1 MTGKASKKGSKAGR
15 PKNSQDELEIW
26 KELINNLGPDEVAKI
41 FKKLVDEGDENLVE
55 IIKQLPK
62 DKTKL
67 SSRKTG
73 NILNISKLGICNFWN
88 HKEKTNN
95 KCKNR
100 KEILIDKIYNIM
112 VEYFVR
118 ICRKPLHKFCLKSME
133 LKF

>member
-1 MTGKASKKGSKAGR
+1 MKLLKSS
-15 PKNSQDELEIW
+15 
-26 KELINNLGPDEVAKI
+26 
-41 FKKLVDEGDENLVE
+41 KKLVDEGDENLVE

-73 NILNISKLGICNFWN
+73 NILNISKSGICNFWN

-95 KCKNR
+95 KHKNR

-112 VEYFVR
+112 VEYFFR
-118 ICRKPLHKFCLKSME
+118 IGREPIAQILFKKYGIKISGRQVGRIMHENNLTCEIRVPCKIPERKEHQS
-133 LKF
+133 